1 MATSDD
7 TKRPQLFV
15 RSSDFTDEQ
24 WYHCGGPDPEK
35 ARTGLMHIINEQ
47 IRQMMGYGHESA
59 IGDIELKVDMMTDD
73 EVAALPEL

>member
-24 WYHCGGPDPEK
+24 WYHCGGPDPLE
-35 ARTGLMHIINEQ
+35 ARDGLMNIIDNQINE
-47 IRQMMGYGHESA
+47 MMTDGQEHQ
-59 IGDIELKVDMMTDD
+59 IGDIELKVDLMTDD